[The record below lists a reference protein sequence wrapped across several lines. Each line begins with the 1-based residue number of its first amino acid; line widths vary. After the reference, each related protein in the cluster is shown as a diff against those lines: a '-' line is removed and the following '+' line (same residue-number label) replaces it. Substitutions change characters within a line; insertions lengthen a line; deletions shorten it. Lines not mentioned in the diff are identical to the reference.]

1 MANEGE
7 ENTGV
12 GTRAVGRSDDE
23 AAGCQALGCG
33 RGSGV
38 WDLGGTVRR
47 HGTDKMDAGG
57 GKGATRTAWSRGL
70 EETTRRGACGDSR
83 YPLLN

>member
-1 MANEGE
+1 MRERR
-7 ENTGV
+7 TPV
-12 GTRAVGRSDDE
+12 S
-23 AAGCQALGCG
+23 G
-33 RGSGV
+33 RGQLDGV
-38 WDLGGTVRR
+38 TTRQRDVKRWGAGVVPGFGGLGGTVRR